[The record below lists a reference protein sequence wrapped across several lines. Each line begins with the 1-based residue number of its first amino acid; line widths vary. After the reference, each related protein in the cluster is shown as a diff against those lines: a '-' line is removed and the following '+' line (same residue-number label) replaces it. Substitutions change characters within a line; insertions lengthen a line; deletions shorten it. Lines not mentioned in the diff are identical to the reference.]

1 MKVFV
6 NKKDY
11 SVAFLC
17 VKERG
22 LAPNYNGDDSI
33 LEVEVSESCLDN
45 IDKEHYNDLFYDPDQ
60 NIVYRDP
67 NLITFSTEV
76 GKDWLI
82 AKLQNHALIPPE
94 ARGVEFEELKMISY
108 QYLGVDKVDELLA
121 DGELSDQD
129 ISAILSYING
139 DEDTDETS

>member
-6 NKKDY
+6 NKRDY

-22 LAPNYNGDDSI
+22 QAPNYNGDDSI
-33 LEVEVSESCLDN
+33 LEAEVSESCLDN

-67 NLITFSTEV
+67 NLVSFSTEV

-82 AKLQNHALIPPE
+82 AKLQNYSLIPPE
-94 ARGVEFEELKMISY
+94 ARGEDFEEV
-108 QYLGVDKVDELLA
+108 Q
-121 DGELSDQD
+121 QD
-129 ISAILSYING
+129 
-139 DEDTDETS
+139 